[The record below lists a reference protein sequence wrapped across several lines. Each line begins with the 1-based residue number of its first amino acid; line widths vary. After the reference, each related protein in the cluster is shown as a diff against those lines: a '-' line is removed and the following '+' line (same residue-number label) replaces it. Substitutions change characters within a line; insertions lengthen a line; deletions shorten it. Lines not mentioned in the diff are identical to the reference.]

1 MTIRVERLRDNAS
14 QARAMAA
21 VCCDKT
27 LRRQLLQIAHH
38 YDSMAELQQRHDE
51 LVWLGPKRR

>member
-21 VCCDKT
+21 VCSDDT
-27 LRRQLLQIAHH
+27 LRRQFLQIAHH
-38 YDSMAELQQRHDE
+38 YESMADLQQRHDE
-51 LVWLGPKRR
+51 LLWPNPKRR

>member
-21 VCCDKT
+21 VCSDDT
-27 LRRQLLQIAHH
+27 LRRQFLQIAHH
-38 YDSMAELQQRHDE
+38 YDSIAELQQLHDE
-51 LVWLGPKRR
+51 LLSLSPKRR